1 MALND
6 VPLTGQTLNTTRPL
20 IRSNFSSIDNVFL
33 VDHVDYGIPNAGK
46 HEQVSLVPNAQ
57 IKTFLINEI
66 GLFNDTPASTARP
79 EIMLQRN
86 ATGVGP
92 LYPMT
97 GYAFAGTGANTG
109 GIGWTYL
116 PSGYKMMHGTV
127 TTSAGGTAVITYA
140 GVNGIASFPGW
151 TGDGAGN
158 FVGTIQLTRVDNSGT
173 SNGFPR
179 LLVMNPNL
187 VSFTIQSS
195 NNSQETV
202 TWFVLGF

>member
-1 MALND
+1 MALNN
-6 VPLTGQTLNTTRPL
+6 VPVSGQDLNTTRPL
-20 IRSNFSSIDNVFL
+20 INSNFSVIDTAFNQ
-33 VDHVDYGIPNAGK
+33 DHVDYNLGNQGK
-46 HEQVSLVPNAQ
+46 HEQTTYVPN
-57 IKTFLINEI
+57 ITVKTFLANEI
-66 GLFNDTPASTARP
+66 GLFNDTPASTGRP
-79 EIMLQRN
+79 DIMLQRN
-86 ATGVGP
+86 VTGVGP

-97 GYAFAGTGANTG
+97 GYAFAGTGAATG

-151 TGDGAGN
+151 TGDGSGN
-158 FVGTIQLTRVDNSGT
+158 FVGTIQLTRIDSSGT

-179 LLVMNPNL
+179 LIAINPNL
-187 VSFTIQSS
+187 TSFTIQSS

>member
-1 MALND
+1 MALNN
-6 VPLTGQTLNTTRPL
+6 VPVSGQDLNTTRPL
-20 IRSNFSSIDNVFL
+20 INSNFSLIDTAFQ
-33 VDHVDYGIPNAGK
+33 VDHVDYNIAGQGK
-46 HEQVSLVPNAQ
+46 HLKTTFVPNAVG
-57 IKTFLINEI
+57 KAFLLNEI

-140 GVNGIASFPGW
+140 GVNGIASFPGF

-158 FVGTIQLTRVDNSGT
+158 FVGTIQLTRVDNSAT

-187 VSFTIQSS
+187 TSFTIQSS

>member
-1 MALND
+1 MALNN
-6 VPLTGQTLNTTRPL
+6 VPVSGQDLNTTRPL
-20 IRSNFSSIDNVFL
+20 INSNFSVIDGAFAQ
-33 VDHVDYGIPNAGK
+33 DHVDYNLAGQGK
-46 HEQVSLVPNAQ
+46 HEQSTYVPNAAG
-57 IKTFLINEI
+57 KTFLINEI
-66 GLFNDTPASTARP
+66 GLFNDTPASTGRP

-97 GYAFAGTGANTG
+97 GYAFNATGANTG

-127 TTSAGGTAVITYA
+127 TTNAGGTAVITYA
-140 GVNGIASFPGW
+140 GVNGIASFPGF

-158 FVGTIQLTRVDNSGT
+158 FVGTIQLTRIDGSAT

-179 LLVMNPNL
+179 LTAINTNL
-187 VSFTIQSS
+187 TSFTIQSS

>member
-1 MALND
+1 MALNN
-6 VPLTGQTLNTTRPL
+6 VPVSGQDLNTTRPL
-20 IRSNFSSIDNVFL
+20 INSNFSVIDGAFTQ
-33 VDHVDYGIPNAGK
+33 DHVDYNIAGQGK
-46 HEQVSLVPNAQ
+46 HEQSTYVPNNTM
-57 IKTFLINEI
+57 KTFLVNEI
-66 GLFNDTPASTARP
+66 GLFNNLSAASGNQ
-79 EIMLQRN
+79 EIFIQRN

-97 GYAFAGTGANTG
+97 GYAFNGTGANTG

-140 GVNGIASFPGW
+140 GVNGIASFPGF
-151 TGDGAGN
+151 TGDGGGN

-179 LLVMNPNL
+179 ILVMNPNL
-187 VSFTIQSS
+187 TSFTIQSS

>member
-1 MALND
+1 MALNN
-6 VPLTGQTLNTTRPL
+6 VPVSGQDLNTTRPL
-20 IRSNFSSIDNVFL
+20 INSNFSVVDSTFAI
-33 VDHVDYGIPNAGK
+33 DHVAYNVAGGGKHAKVTFVPNVAGK
-46 HEQVSLVPNAQ
+46 A
-57 IKTFLINEI
+57 FLATEI

-79 EIMLQRN
+79 EIMLQRD

-127 TTSAGGTAVITYA
+127 TTNAGGTAVITYA
-140 GVNGIASFPGW
+140 GVNGIASFPGF

-158 FVGTIQLTRVDNSGT
+158 FVGTIQLTRIDASAT
-173 SNGFPR
+173 ANGFPR
-179 LLVMNPNL
+179 LTAINTNL
-187 VSFTIQSS
+187 TSFTIQSS